1 MLALDDETKAFKVK
15 FHPFISTV
23 DVPYDASFRREL
35 RYFARK
41 QIHEKYSLSCFASA
55 EHGDKYFSLFT
66 NNKKYADCT
75 MGEENILNIK
85 MHNITDNNGRCM

>member
-1 MLALDDETKAFKVK
+1 MIALNDETTTFQAK
-15 FHPFISTV
+15 FHPFLSTI
-23 DVPYDASFRREL
+23 DVVYDKTFRREL

-41 QIHEKYSLSCFASA
+41 TIHEKFNLSCFASA
-55 EHGDKYFSLFT
+55 EHRDKYFSLFT